1 MASPKRKFTDEQ
13 KLEILRQANEMGVIT
28 VIRNHNLSYSVFA
41 RWREKF
47 MEKDKNKKELILKN
61 KPKSKLK
68 QFMED
73 NTRLKKI
80 IAEQALDR
88 SRLHVGVRLGAHDG
102 EINVV
107 LLGCVLR
114 AGEYEI
120 PVRAITAGDDRELL
134 VAGEGV
140 EMPQQQRGDDEREK
154 DDDHARRFASAGRSS
169 DGL

>member
-13 KLEILRQANEMGVIT
+13 KLEILRQANEMGVIA

-47 MEKDKNKKELILKN
+47 MEKDKKELTLKN

-80 IAEQALDR
+80 IAEQALELER
-88 SRLHVGVRLGAHDG
+88 KNEALRKSRR
-102 EINVV
+102 
-107 LLGCVLR
+107 
-114 AGEYEI
+114 
-120 PVRAITAGDDRELL
+120 
-134 VAGEGV
+134 
-140 EMPQQQRGDDEREK
+140 
-154 DDDHARRFASAGRSS
+154 
-169 DGL
+169 